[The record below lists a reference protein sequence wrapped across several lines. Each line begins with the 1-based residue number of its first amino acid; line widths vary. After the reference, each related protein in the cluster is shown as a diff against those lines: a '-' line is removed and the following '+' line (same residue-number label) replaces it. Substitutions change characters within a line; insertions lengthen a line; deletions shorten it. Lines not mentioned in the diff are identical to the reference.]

1 MTVMC
6 LLWTEDSRTGGYDSV
21 SSKGIHVMSTE
32 MSTMAAGNLSLAP
45 VATQFN
51 SGMSNRFLD
60 KLLSFMVNS
69 PLYRNFDA
77 KLSASPAIATL
88 EAMLGTDSNEQEANP
103 NQKKHVLACPIC
115 YDTLIWNGDPVFSV
129 DSTPRSILKCSICK
143 KSYSGNETHL
153 DLTVASGTK
162 KYGEYKPASSELFRL
177 PIVSFLYERGW
188 RQGFSIW
195 GGYPGPQKEFEMMK
209 DYLNPVIGGSIID
222 ASCGSGMFS
231 RLFKKSGLF
240 SLVVALDYSESM
252 LKQCYDFIKQEENIS
267 NENLILVRADI
278 ARLPFASSSIDAVHA
293 GAALHCW
300 PSLTAGIAE
309 INRILRPGGVFVATT
324 YIVDG
329 PYSFIPFLSL
339 IRETLSQ
346 VTGSRIFLSE
356 SELKDL
362 CKTYGLVDITCVRNR
377 QFVMISAR
385 KPA

>member
-1 MTVMC
+1 MA
-6 LLWTEDSRTGGYDSV
+6 
-21 SSKGIHVMSTE
+21 
-32 MSTMAAGNLSLAP
+32 TMVASNLSLAP
-45 VATQFN
+45 VANRFS
-51 SGMSNRFLD
+51 SGMSTRFFD
-60 KLLSFMVNS
+60 KPSLFMVNS
-69 PLYRNFDA
+69 PLYRNFAA
-77 KLSASPAIATL
+77 KIRASPAIATV
-88 EAMLGTDSNEQEANP
+88 ETVLGTDLNEQEANP
-103 NQKKHVLACPIC
+103 NQKKQVLACPIC

-129 DSTPRSILKCSICK
+129 DSTPRSTLKCSTCK

-153 DLTVASGTK
+153 DLTIASGTK

-188 RQGFSIW
+188 RQAFSIS
-195 GGYPGPQKEFEMMK
+195 GGFPGPQQEFEMMK

-231 RLFKKSGLF
+231 RLFQKSGLF

-300 PSLTAGIAE
+300 PSPSSGVAE
-309 INRILRPGGVFVATT
+309 ISRILRPGGMFVATT
-324 YIVDG
+324 YILDV
-329 PYSFIPFLSL
+329 PYPLMPFVSP
-339 IRETLSQ
+339 IRETIGQ
-346 VTGSRIFLSE
+346 VSGSRIFLSE

-362 CKTYGLVDITCVRNR
+362 CKTCGLVDITCVRNR